1 MHHFCANNT
10 NRNMACELTTG
21 FTLDCKDGVGGVK
34 QIILVDKTLVSSLTL
49 DGNEIVTAIVGPAS
63 GDLFTYEL
71 PTQTASF
78 EETINFNRDNGTVFY
93 TQTVNAM
100 LHKLSSAKRLE
111 LQTVAKARVIV
122 FVLDANDNWWAVGY
136 ENGADLST
144 STSATGTALGDMN
157 GFTLAFTHE
166 APKRAYKLSGAPVS
180 ILD

>member
-1 MHHFCANNT
+1 
-10 NRNMACELTTG
+10 MACELTTG

-34 QIILVDKTLVSSLTL
+34 QIVLVDKELVTGFTL
-49 DGNEIVTAIVGPAS
+49 DANEIVTAIAGAT
-63 GDLFTYEL
+63 DADYFTYEL
-71 PTQTASF
+71 PTQTASL

-93 TQTVNAM
+93 TQTVNVM

-111 LQTVAKARVIV
+111 LQTVAQARVIV

-157 GFTLAFTHE
+157 GYTLAFTHE
-166 APKRAYKLSGAPVS
+166 APKRAYKLSGSPAS
-180 ILD
+180 ITP

>member
-1 MHHFCANNT
+1 
-10 NRNMACELTTG
+10 MACELTTG

-34 QIILVDKTLVSSLTL
+34 KIVLVDKALVTSFAL
-49 DGNEIVTAIVGPAS
+49 DANQIVSFIYGPAS
-63 GDLFTYEL
+63 GDLYTYEL

-93 TQTVNAM
+93 TQTVNVM

-122 FVLDANDNWWAVGY
+122 FVLDSNNNWWAVGY

-144 STSATGTALGDMN
+144 STAATGTALGDAN
-157 GFTLAFTHE
+157 GYTLAFTHE
-166 APKRAYKLSGAPVS
+166 APARAYLLSGSPDN